1 MMSWFFD
8 YPELVC
14 CMAGWL
20 AASFLKI
27 PTYYFIHKKIN
38 LVQAFG
44 TGGMPSSHAALM
56 SSTTLGIGLFGGFN
70 SPVFALA
77 IAVSMVVLY
86 DAAGVRRQ
94 AGIHAERLNL
104 VFKELFEGKP
114 IDYEELKEMLGHTP
128 IEVIG
133 GFLTGIVSA
142 LLIWVSW
149 PK

>member
-1 MMSWFFD
+1 MTWINA

-14 CMAGWL
+14 CMVGWF
-20 AASFLKI
+20 AASILKI
-27 PTYYFIHKKIN
+27 PTYYLIHKKIN

-56 SSTTLGIGLFGGFN
+56 SSTTLGIGLFSGFN

-94 AGIHAERLNL
+94 AGIHAERLNMI
-104 VFKELFEGKP
+104 FKEFFEGKP
-114 IDYEELKEMLGHTP
+114 IDQKELKEMLGHTP

-133 GFLTGIVSA
+133 GFLTGIATA
-142 LLIWVSW
+142 LIIWVSW

>member
-1 MMSWFFD
+1 MTWIVN

-14 CMAGWL
+14 CFTGWL
-20 AASFLKI
+20 TASLLKI
-27 PTYYFIHKKIN
+27 PTYYFIHRKFN
-38 LVQAFG
+38 FVQAFG

-56 SSTTLGIGLFGGFN
+56 VSTTLGIGLFSGFDN
-70 SPVFALA
+70 PVFALA

-104 VFKELFEGKP
+104 IIKELFEGKP
-114 IDYEELKEMLGHTP
+114 ISDKELKEVLGHTP
-128 IEVIG
+128 IEVTA
-133 GFLTGIVSA
+133 GFLTGIVTA
-142 LLIWVSW
+142 LVVWISW

>member
-1 MMSWFFD
+1 MSWWIN
-8 YPELVC
+8 YGELAC

-20 AASFLKI
+20 TASILKF

-56 SSTTLGIGLFGGFN
+56 VSTTLGIGLFSGFDT
-70 SPVFALA
+70 SAFALA

-94 AGIHAERLNL
+94 AGIHAERINMIINEI
-104 VFKELFEGKP
+104 FQGKP
-114 IDYEELKEMLGHTP
+114 IDQEELKEMLGHTP

-133 GFLTGIVSA
+133 GTLTGIVTA
-142 LLIWVSW
+142 LVIWAIW

>member
-1 MMSWFFD
+1 MSWFQH
-8 YPELVC
+8 YPELIC
-14 CMAGWL
+14 CTVGWL
-20 AASFLKI
+20 SASILKI

-56 SSTTLGIGLFGGFN
+56 MATTLGIGLFSGFET
-70 SPVFALA
+70 PVFALA

-94 AGIHAERLNL
+94 AGIHAERLNMI
-104 VFKELFEGKP
+104 FKEMFEGKP
-114 IDYEELKEMLGHTP
+114 IDYKELKEMLGHTP
-128 IEVIG
+128 LEVIG
-133 GFLTGIVSA
+133 GSLTGIASA
-142 LLIWVSW
+142 LIVWASW

>member
-1 MMSWFFD
+1 
-8 YPELVC
+8 
-14 CMAGWL
+14 MAGWI
-20 AASFLKI
+20 AASLLKI

-56 SSTTLGIGLFGGFN
+56 VSTTLGIGLFSGFD
-70 SPVFALA
+70 STSFALA

-94 AGIHAERLNL
+94 AGIHAERLNMI
-104 VFKELFEGKP
+104 FEELFAGKP

-133 GFLTGIVSA
+133 GTLTGIVTA
-142 LLIWVSW
+142 LLIWLAW

>member
-1 MMSWFFD
+1 MSWIVN

-14 CMAGWL
+14 CFAGWL
-20 AASFLKI
+20 TASLLKI
-27 PTYYFIHKKIN
+27 PTFYFIHRKFN
-38 LVQAFG
+38 FVQAFG

-56 SSTTLGIGLFGGFN
+56 VSTTLGIGLFSGFDN
-70 SPVFALA
+70 PAFALA

-104 VFKELFEGKP
+104 IFKELFEGKP
-114 IDYEELKEMLGHTP
+114 ISDKELKEMLGHTP
-128 IEVIG
+128 IEVTA
-133 GFLTGIVSA
+133 GFLTGIVTA
-142 LLIWVSW
+142 LVVWISW

>member
-1 MMSWFFD
+1 MSWWTN
-8 YPELVC
+8 YGELAC

-20 AASFLKI
+20 TASILKI

-56 SSTTLGIGLFGGFN
+56 VSTTLGIGLFSGFDT
-70 SPVFALA
+70 SAFALA

-94 AGIHAERLNL
+94 AGIHAERINL
-104 VFKELFEGKP
+104 IFKELFEGKP
-114 IDYEELKEMLGHTP
+114 ISDKQLKEMLGHTP
-128 IEVIG
+128 IEVMG
-133 GFLTGIVSA
+133 GTLTGIVTA
-142 LLIWVSW
+142 LVIWAIW

>member
-1 MMSWFFD
+1 MTWIVT

-14 CMAGWL
+14 CMAGWMV
-20 AASFLKI
+20 ASILKI

-56 SSTTLGIGLFGGFN
+56 VSTTLGIGLFDGYN

-94 AGIHAERLNL
+94 AGIHAERINMI
-104 VFKELFEGKP
+104 FNEIFQGKP
-114 IDYEELKEMLGHTP
+114 IGEKELKEMLGHTP
-128 IEVIG
+128 IEVMG
-133 GFLTGIVSA
+133 GILTGIVTA
-142 LLIWVSW
+142 LVIWLIW

>member
-1 MMSWFFD
+1 MSWWTN
-8 YPELVC
+8 YGELAC

-20 AASFLKI
+20 TASILKI

-44 TGGMPSSHAALM
+44 TGGMPSLHAALM
-56 SSTTLGIGLFGGFN
+56 VSTTLGIGLFSGFDTFA
-70 SPVFALA
+70 FALA

-94 AGIHAERLNL
+94 AGIHAERINL
-104 VFKELFEGKP
+104 IFKELFEGKP
-114 IDYEELKEMLGHTP
+114 ISEKELKEMLGHTP
-128 IEVIG
+128 IEVKG
-133 GFLTGIVSA
+133 GTLTGIVTA
-142 LLIWVSW
+142 LVIWAIW

>member
-1 MMSWFFD
+1 MSWILR
-8 YPELVC
+8 YPELIC

-20 AASFLKI
+20 SASLLKI
-27 PTYYFIHKKIN
+27 PTYYLIHKKIN

-44 TGGMPSSHAALM
+44 TGGMPSSHASLM
-56 SSTTLGIGLFGGFN
+56 VATTLGIGLFSGFET
-70 SPVFALA
+70 PAFALA
-77 IAVSMVVLY
+77 LATSMVVLY

-104 VFKELFEGKP
+104 LFNEFFQGKP
-114 IDYEELKEMLGHTP
+114 LDQKELKEMLGHTP

-133 GFLTGIVSA
+133 GSLTGIATA
-142 LLIWVSW
+142 LIIWVSW